1 MVIMVEI
8 LDESEPKPFL
18 GGWRDAVHDIEYHDA
33 VAQTSISTIGAQDK
47 PCAAAS
53 NRCKDDAEKSRSV
66 CVQTIVEKRTVATSA
81 NSRVSRSVQ
90 ADPGYRSIP
99 VLGEIIIDVDELKRR
114 REASSKIQRCFRAY
128 LKRRNRQNR
137 LTEKNS
143 IKLYCP
149 IHGMTVKK
157 LENHQHHENANY
169 PSASQE
175 VHREKLSPKPSLE
188 LCHVHDIGES
198 ESSNADP
205 VEDHKTT
212 DISAL
217 RALIDR
223 CWREIDEESKQKSND
238 KAVTH
243 RVAQQRRLQREINI
257 LRVIETA
264 KTQMVRRKDEWNRA
278 KFLDELAKPVVLEN
292 RNQSLA
298 KHKRATDQSN
308 AMNAQFAIEYRKIYN
323 TLMLDEEDDEK
334 PPDYES
340 NRVETL
346 YCLKKLA
353 CRHTCAASIS
363 LENLIDQELFLLS
376 LKVDPKQLRS
386 LRSRIKLGF
395 LRLARSTLKHDVS
408 VPAVPKTR
416 WCPSCTR
423 VRRLEAFELDHRER
437 PSRLCIDCKA
447 LRASRR
453 AAVEANQV
461 PSEQY
466 ERMLKELRRSEA
478 ARPDG
483 ATSLA
488 FALGPN
494 AIRYLVRDIWHGRSA
509 ISQSNQADELCLA
522 RLDPRQ
528 PWSPWNCLLA
538 TRREA
543 RMHEALARDDLLA
556 GVYDQELLRKF
567 RRMNMQARLYFET
580 VGKPAYSSI
589 FS

>member
-33 VAQTSISTIGAQDK
+33 VAQTSISTIGPHDK
-47 PCAAAS
+47 PCAAP
-53 NRCKDDAEKSRSV
+53 NRCKEDVEKSRSV

-81 NSRVSRSVQ
+81 NSRVSKSVQ

-99 VLGEIIIDVDELKRR
+99 VLGEIVIDVEELKRR
-114 REASSKIQRCFRAY
+114 REASCKIQRCFRRDHCVRPHSNDVHCCTRPHLAPTANQRPAKQVKSS
-128 LKRRNRQNR
+128 LGRRP
-137 LTEKNS
+137 E
-143 IKLYCP
+143 
-149 IHGMTVKK
+149 H
-157 LENHQHHENANY
+157 
-169 PSASQE
+169 
-175 VHREKLSPKPSLE
+175 
-188 LCHVHDIGES
+188 IGS
-198 ESSNADP
+198 RP
-205 VEDHKTT
+205 
-212 DISAL
+212 
-217 RALIDR
+217 RAR
-223 CWREIDEESKQKSND
+223 IDENSRVFTYKSN
-238 KAVTH
+238 
-243 RVAQQRRLQREINI
+243 
-257 LRVIETA
+257 
-264 KTQMVRRKDEWNRA
+264 
-278 KFLDELAKPVVLEN
+278 F
-292 RNQSLA
+292 
-298 KHKRATDQSN
+298 
-308 AMNAQFAIEYRKIYN
+308 
-323 TLMLDEEDDEK
+323 
-334 PPDYES
+334 
-340 NRVETL
+340 
-346 YCLKKLA
+346 
-353 CRHTCAASIS
+353 SI
-363 LENLIDQELFLLS
+363 
-376 LKVDPKQLRS
+376 
-386 LRSRIKLGF
+386 
-395 LRLARSTLKHDVS
+395 
-408 VPAVPKTR
+408 AVPKTR

-447 LRASRR
+447 LRARRR

-522 RLDPRQ
+522 RLDPHQ

-543 RMHEALARDDLLA
+543 RMHEALARDNLLA

-580 VGKPAYSSI
+580 IGKPAYSSI
-589 FS
+589 FSVLHLCASRISIRDRKLSSLYYMGCIASTTIG